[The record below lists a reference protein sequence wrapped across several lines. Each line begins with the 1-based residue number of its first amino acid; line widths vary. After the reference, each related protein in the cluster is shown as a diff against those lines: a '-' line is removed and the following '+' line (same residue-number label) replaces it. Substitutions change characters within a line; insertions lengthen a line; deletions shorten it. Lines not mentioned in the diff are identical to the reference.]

1 MLSFRY
7 LLNKFDSMNELYKI
21 LSSSMLYW
29 FSQKKWF
36 LFSILTGILLISIG
50 PPVDFVYPNGEPNI
64 PGYHS
69 LIILLMV
76 FLLIAFEPIPFPAIA
91 LLTLVLQVLLGVAPP
106 DVVAASFMNDAVLF
120 VMGSLMFAIA
130 IVHQG
135 LDIRL
140 AKIIIRMFG
149 KSKRLFLAGLMTI
162 SAILSSFL
170 GEHTIIA
177 IMLPIGLS
185 VMKNIDT
192 KQTDGRNA
200 VLLTLFS
207 VAYGT
212 IIGSIGTPSGGARN
226 VIMINYLQ
234 EFSNVPIDYWEWM
247 KHAYPILIVQ
257 LVVAYFILQ
266 FAFPTSLKNIEL
278 QGYKKKV
285 AKSNTKNNINHL
297 FSFIII
303 LSIVASWFLFNEEFG
318 LGIIALCGA
327 LIFMIFGMVS
337 WEVINKN
344 TNWGVILLFAATIS
358 LGFQINETGA
368 ASWMVGK
375 FNGLLSLLP
384 ENNLNISWSFMAILT
399 ALTANFFTSSATISL
414 LGPMAIE
421 LQPSDISFALSA
433 AIASG
438 FSFLTVISSPTAMII
453 YSTGLV
459 STKTFF
465 KVGLLMFISSIA
477 ILYLMSKFY
486 WVTL

>member
-1 MLSFRY
+1 
-7 LLNKFDSMNELYKI
+7 MNDLYKI
-21 LSSSMLYW
+21 VSSSILYW

-91 LLTLVLQVLLGVAPP
+91 LLTLVLQVLLGVAEP

-149 KSKRLFLAGLMTI
+149 KSKRLFLGGLMTI

-185 VMKNIDT
+185 VIKNIDT

-234 EFSNVPIDYWEWM
+234 EFSDVPIDYWEWM

-303 LSIVASWFLFNEEFG
+303 LSIVASWFLFTEEFG

-358 LGFQINETGA
+358 LGFQINETDA

-375 FNGLLSLLP
+375 FNELLSLLP

-399 ALTANFFTSSATISL
+399 GLTANFFTSSATISL

>member
-1 MLSFRY
+1 
-7 LLNKFDSMNELYKI
+7 
-21 LSSSMLYW
+21 
-29 FSQKKWF
+29 
-36 LFSILTGILLISIG
+36 
-50 PPVDFVYPNGEPNI
+50 
-64 PGYHS
+64 
-69 LIILLMV
+69 
-76 FLLIAFEPIPFPAIA
+76 
-91 LLTLVLQVLLGVAPP
+91 
-106 DVVAASFMNDAVLF
+106 
-120 VMGSLMFAIA
+120 
-130 IVHQG
+130 
-135 LDIRL
+135 
-140 AKIIIRMFG
+140 
-149 KSKRLFLAGLMTI
+149 
-162 SAILSSFL
+162 
-170 GEHTIIA
+170 
-177 IMLPIGLS
+177 MLPIGLS
-185 VMKNIDT
+185 VVKNIDT
-192 KQTDGRNA
+192 KKTDGKNA

-234 EFSNVPIDYWEWM
+234 EFSSIHIDYWEWM
-247 KHAYPILIVQ
+247 KHAYPILIMQ
-257 LVVAYFILQ
+257 LVVAYFVLQ
-266 FAFPTSLKNIEL
+266 FAFPTTLKNIQI

-297 FSFIII
+297 FSFVII
-303 LSIVASWFLFNEEFG
+303 LFIVISWFLFNEQFG

-327 LIFMIFGMVS
+327 LIFMICGMVS

-368 ASWMVGK
+368 SSWMVEK
-375 FNGLLSLLP
+375 FNAMLALMPESDLNLSWP
-384 ENNLNISWSFMAILT
+384 FMAILT
-399 ALTANFFTSSATISL
+399 GLTANFFTSSATISL

-421 LQPSDISFALSA
+421 LQPTDISFALSA

-438 FSFLTVISSPTAMII
+438 FSFLTVISSPTAMIL

-465 KVGLLMFISSIA
+465 KVGLLMFTSSIV

>member
-1 MLSFRY
+1 
-7 LLNKFDSMNELYKI
+7 
-21 LSSSMLYW
+21 
-29 FSQKKWF
+29 
-36 LFSILTGILLISIG
+36 
-50 PPVDFVYPNGEPNI
+50 
-64 PGYHS
+64 
-69 LIILLMV
+69 
-76 FLLIAFEPIPFPAIA
+76 
-91 LLTLVLQVLLGVAPP
+91 
-106 DVVAASFMNDAVLF
+106 
-120 VMGSLMFAIA
+120 MGSLMFAIA

-140 AKIIIRMFG
+140 AKIIIKMFG

-185 VMKNIDT
+185 VMKNVDT

-234 EFSNVPIDYWEWM
+234 EFSNIHIDYWEWM

-257 LVVAYFILQ
+257 LVVAYFVLQ
-266 FAFPTSLKNIEL
+266 FAFPTSLKNIEI

-285 AKSNTKNNINHL
+285 AKSNTRNNINHF

-368 ASWMVGK
+368 SSWMVEK
-375 FNGLLSLLP
+375 FNGLLSLMP
-384 ENNLNISWSFMAILT
+384 DNSLNISWSFMAILT
-399 ALTANFFTSSATISL
+399 GLTANFFTSSATISL

-465 KVGLLMFISSIA
+465 KVGLLMFTSSIA

>member
-21 LSSSMLYW
+21 VSSSMLYW

-36 LFSILTGILLISIG
+36 LFSVVLAIFLLNLSTPVGLTIA
-50 PPVDFVYPNGEPNI
+50 
-64 PGYHS
+64 GYHS

-76 FLLIAFEPIPFPAIA
+76 FTLVTFEPIPFPAIA

-106 DVVAASFMNDAVLF
+106 DVVAESFMNDAVLF

-140 AKIIIRMFG
+140 AKIIIRIFG

-185 VMKNIDT
+185 VMKNVDT

-234 EFSNVPIDYWEWM
+234 EFSNIHIDYWEWM

-257 LVVAYFILQ
+257 LVVAYFVLQ
-266 FAFPTSLKNIEL
+266 FAFPTSLKNIEI

-285 AKSNTKNNINHL
+285 AKSNTRNNINHL
-297 FSFIII
+297 FSSIII
-303 LSIVASWFLFNEEFG
+303 LSIVTSWFLFNEEFG

-368 ASWMVGK
+368 SSWMVEK
-375 FNGLLSLLP
+375 FNGLLSLMP
-384 ENNLNISWSFMAILT
+384 ENSLNISWSFMAILT
-399 ALTANFFTSSATISL
+399 GLTANFFTSSATVSL

-465 KVGLLMFISSIA
+465 KVGLLMFTSSIV